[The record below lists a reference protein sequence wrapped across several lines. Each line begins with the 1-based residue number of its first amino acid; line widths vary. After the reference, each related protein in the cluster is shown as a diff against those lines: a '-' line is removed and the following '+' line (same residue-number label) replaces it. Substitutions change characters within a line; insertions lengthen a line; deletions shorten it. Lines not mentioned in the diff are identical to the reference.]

1 MRSSMRALNL
11 RPHTPDDVLA
21 RVGEGVGPL
30 PRSADA
36 IVIGGGIMGMATAYY
51 LARAGIKP
59 VVIEKDRVASQQSGR
74 NWGFVRTQYRD
85 PVEMPLALEALDIWP
100 TLEAELGAS
109 VGWRATGCL
118 FAAANDAEHQ
128 AFQGWLREIGPS
140 ATSSRLLDSREIA
153 ALLPALNRTA
163 VGALYTPG
171 DGQAEPGQA
180 TLAFAQAAR
189 AAGAEILEDCGAVA
203 IDVSG
208 NRVTGVMTEHG
219 PIRSAIVI
227 CAAGAISHQL
237 LRPLS
242 LLLPQK
248 TVRNTVSLTTPL
260 APLAQPCFCGFGL
273 GLRQRAD
280 GSCIIAA
287 ESTSDVDVTLG
298 SLRNA
303 GYFVSSF
310 LANWRTFRLS
320 IGRPLIDD
328 LHGLIVMRR
337 EERLIEPRRPFLP
350 PNQRRAGQMRNLL
363 RQLFAGAE
371 TVEIEKSWAGA
382 IDVLPDALPVID
394 GATAISGLVVATG
407 FSGHGFGLGP
417 AVGRTV
423 AAIAAGHVPTTDLS
437 AFRLDRF
444 ALGKFGQPHAP
455 L

>member
-1 MRSSMRALNL
+1 MSALNL

-21 RVGEGVGPL
+21 RIGDKAWAL
-30 PRSADA
+30 PSRADA
-36 IVIGGGIMGMATAYY
+36 IIIGGGIMGIATAYH
-51 LARAGIKP
+51 LARAGVKA

-85 PVEMPLALEALDIWP
+85 PAEMPLALEALRIWP
-100 TLEAELGAS
+100 GLEAELGTS
-109 VGWRATGCL
+109 LGWRATGCL
-118 FAAANDAEHQ
+118 FAAGDDAEYG
-128 AFQGWLREIGPS
+128 AFEAWLSQVGGS
-140 ATSSRLLDSREIA
+140 ASSSRLLSA
-153 ALLPALNRTA
+153 AETARLLPSLNRPA
-163 VGALYTPG
+163 MGALYTPD

-180 TLAFAQAAR
+180 TMAFARAAR
-189 AAGAEILEDCGAVA
+189 AAGVEILEDCGAIG
-203 IDVSG
+203 IDVAAG
-208 NRVTGVMTEHG
+208 RVTGVRTEHG
-219 PIRSAIVI
+219 LIRSDIVI
-227 CAAGAISHQL
+227 CAAGAISHHL
-237 LRPLS
+237 LRPLA

-248 TVRNTVSLTTPL
+248 TVRNTVSLTTSV

-298 SLRNA
+298 SLHNA
-303 GYFVSSF
+303 RYFLSSF

-320 IGRPLIDD
+320 IGRPLLDD
-328 LHGLIVMRR
+328 LHGLIVRKR
-337 EERLIEPRRPFLP
+337 DERLIEPRRPFLA
-350 PNQRRAGQMRNLL
+350 PNEKRAGKMRDLL

-371 TVEIEKSWAGA
+371 SVEIERSWAGA

-394 GATAISGLVVATG
+394 GATGVSGLVVATG
-407 FSGHGFGLGP
+407 FSGHGFGLAP

-423 AAIAAGHVPTTDLS
+423 AAIAAGRASPIDLS

-444 ALGKFGQPHAP
+444 ERGTFGQPHAP